1 MSFPRYAAYKDSGIE
16 WLGEVPDGWEV
27 KPIKKLGSIVSGYA
41 FPSSDFVKE
50 GEIRVLK
57 ISNIQT
63 GYLDWSDE
71 SYLPKSSYIDNF
83 SVKNGDI
90 IFALTRP
97 IISTG
102 IKAAVAVIGE
112 SEIVLLNQRN
122 ALFRPF
128 SIAERKFLYY
138 ILFDYNFKA
147 SFENCIDS
155 TGQQPNISPIDIGNI
170 FVAVPPI
177 KEQTTIAAFLDC
189 ETAKIDNLINEQK
202 KLIEL
207 LKEKRQ
213 AVISTGVTKGLNPH
227 APMKDSGVEWL
238 GEVPMGWEIVPLKY
252 FTNFS
257 GGGTP
262 SRDNL
267 DYWNGDI
274 PWVSPKDMKVER
286 INSTEEYITEQGLKN
301 SSSSLITSGQILIV
315 VRSGILKHTIP
326 VAINDIPVTLNQDMK
341 ALCFNKSFCIN
352 SFFFRWVQGLNGV
365 LLLAWAK
372 QGATVESIEHNYL
385 AETLIPLP
393 PIEEQTTIVAFLDQE
408 TAKIDNLIQQAQKA
422 TTLLQERRTALIS
435 AAVTGKID
443 VRNKSLPASL

>member
-1 MSFPRYAAYKDSGIE
+1 MSFPRYAAYKDSGVE
-16 WLGEVPDGWEV
+16 WLGEVPQGWGVVPLKWYSSCKSGDSITSTNTEQQIDELNTVPAIGGNGVMGFTSKSNIETPILVVGRVGALCGNVHHIKPPAWISDNALILSISASFSLRYLCLTLFSRNLNDIASKTAQPLITGTQVTEQRIPFPPIQEQTTIAAFLDNETAKIDNLINEQKKLIELLKEKRQAVISTAVTKGLNPHAPMKDSGVEWLGEVPMGWEV
-27 KPIKKLGSIVSGYA
+27 KPIKKLGNIVSGYA

-102 IKAAVAVIGE
+102 IKAAVASIGE
-112 SEIVLLNQRN
+112 GEIVLLNQRN

-128 SIAERKFLYY
+128 PIAERKFLYY

-147 SFENCIDS
+147 AFENCIDS

-177 KEQTTIAAFLDC
+177 
-189 ETAKIDNLINEQK
+189 NEQ
-202 KLIEL
+202 
-207 LKEKRQ
+207 
-213 AVISTGVTKGLNPH
+213 S
-227 APMKDSGVEWL
+227 
-238 GEVPMGWEIVPLKY
+238 
-252 FTNFS
+252 
-257 GGGTP
+257 
-262 SRDNL
+262 
-267 DYWNGDI
+267 
-274 PWVSPKDMKVER
+274 
-286 INSTEEYITEQGLKN
+286 
-301 SSSSLITSGQILIV
+301 
-315 VRSGILKHTIP
+315 
-326 VAINDIPVTLNQDMK
+326 
-341 ALCFNKSFCIN
+341 
-352 SFFFRWVQGLNGV
+352 
-365 LLLAWAK
+365 
-372 QGATVESIEHNYL
+372 
-385 AETLIPLP
+385 
-393 PIEEQTTIVAFLDQE
+393 TIVAFLDQE

>member
-1 MSFPRYAAYKDSGIE
+1 MTLNSFFKTPFPPIQEQTTIAAFLDCETAKIDNLINEQKKLIELLKEKRQAVISTAVTKGLNPHAPMKDSGVE
-16 WLGEVPDGWEV
+16 WLGEVPQGWEV
-27 KPIKKLGSIVSGYA
+27 KPIKKLGHIVSGYA

-102 IKAAVAVIGE
+102 IKAAVASIGE
-112 SEIVLLNQRN
+112 GEIVLLNQRN

-128 SIAERKFLYY
+128 PIAERKFLYY

-147 SFENCIDS
+147 AFENCIDS

-170 FVAVPPI
+170 FVAVP
-177 KEQTTIAAFLDC
+177 T
-189 ETAKIDNLINEQK
+189 INEQ
-202 KLIEL
+202 
-207 LKEKRQ
+207 
-213 AVISTGVTKGLNPH
+213 S
-227 APMKDSGVEWL
+227 
-238 GEVPMGWEIVPLKY
+238 
-252 FTNFS
+252 
-257 GGGTP
+257 
-262 SRDNL
+262 
-267 DYWNGDI
+267 
-274 PWVSPKDMKVER
+274 
-286 INSTEEYITEQGLKN
+286 
-301 SSSSLITSGQILIV
+301 
-315 VRSGILKHTIP
+315 
-326 VAINDIPVTLNQDMK
+326 
-341 ALCFNKSFCIN
+341 
-352 SFFFRWVQGLNGV
+352 
-365 LLLAWAK
+365 
-372 QGATVESIEHNYL
+372 
-385 AETLIPLP
+385 
-393 PIEEQTTIVAFLDQE
+393 TIVAFLDQE

>member
-1 MSFPRYAAYKDSGIE
+1 MRSQNFQEAVTLNWSFGTQQNIGMGVIGNLFVTVPPIQEQTTIAAFLDCETAKIDNLINEQKKLIELLKEKRQAVISTAVTKGLNPHAPMKDSGVE
-16 WLGEVPDGWEV
+16 WLGEVPIGWEV
-27 KPIKKLGSIVSGYA
+27 KPIKKLGNIVSGYA

-102 IKAAVAVIGE
+102 IKAAVATIGE
-112 SEIVLLNQRN
+112 GEIVLLNQRN

-128 SIAERKFLYY
+128 PIAERKFLYY

-147 SFENCIDS
+147 AFENCIDS

-170 FVAVPPI
+170 FVAVP
-177 KEQTTIAAFLDC
+177 TI
-189 ETAKIDNLINEQK
+189 N
-202 KLIEL
+202 
-207 LKEKRQ
+207 
-213 AVISTGVTKGLNPH
+213 
-227 APMKDSGVEWL
+227 
-238 GEVPMGWEIVPLKY
+238 
-252 FTNFS
+252 
-257 GGGTP
+257 
-262 SRDNL
+262 
-267 DYWNGDI
+267 
-274 PWVSPKDMKVER
+274 
-286 INSTEEYITEQGLKN
+286 
-301 SSSSLITSGQILIV
+301 
-315 VRSGILKHTIP
+315 
-326 VAINDIPVTLNQDMK
+326 
-341 ALCFNKSFCIN
+341 
-352 SFFFRWVQGLNGV
+352 
-365 LLLAWAK
+365 
-372 QGATVESIEHNYL
+372 
-385 AETLIPLP
+385 
-393 PIEEQTTIVAFLDQE
+393 EQTTIVAFLDQE

-443 VRNKSLPASL
+443 VRGFATNMSEVA

>member
-1 MSFPRYAAYKDSGIE
+1 MSFPRYAAYKDSGVE
-16 WLGEVPDGWEV
+16 WLGEVPQGWGVVPLKWYSSCKSGDSITSTNTEQQIDELNTVPAIGGNGVMGFTSKSNIETPILVVGRVGALCGNVHHIKPPAWISDNALILSISASFSLRYLCLTLFSRNLNDIASKTAQPLITGTQVTEQRIPFPPIQEQTTIAAFLDNETAKIDNLINEQKKLIELLKEKRQAVISTAVTKGLNPHAPMKDSGVEWLGEVPMGWEV
-27 KPIKKLGSIVSGYA
+27 KPIKKLGNIVSGYA

-102 IKAAVAVIGE
+102 IKAAVATIGE
-112 SEIVLLNQRN
+112 GEIVLLNQRN

-128 SIAERKFLYY
+128 PIAERKFLYY

-147 SFENCIDS
+147 AFENCIDS

-177 KEQTTIAAFLDC
+177 
-189 ETAKIDNLINEQK
+189 N
-202 KLIEL
+202 
-207 LKEKRQ
+207 
-213 AVISTGVTKGLNPH
+213 
-227 APMKDSGVEWL
+227 
-238 GEVPMGWEIVPLKY
+238 
-252 FTNFS
+252 
-257 GGGTP
+257 
-262 SRDNL
+262 
-267 DYWNGDI
+267 
-274 PWVSPKDMKVER
+274 
-286 INSTEEYITEQGLKN
+286 
-301 SSSSLITSGQILIV
+301 
-315 VRSGILKHTIP
+315 
-326 VAINDIPVTLNQDMK
+326 
-341 ALCFNKSFCIN
+341 
-352 SFFFRWVQGLNGV
+352 
-365 LLLAWAK
+365 
-372 QGATVESIEHNYL
+372 
-385 AETLIPLP
+385 
-393 PIEEQTTIVAFLDQE
+393 EQTTIVAFLDQE

-443 VRNKSLPASL
+443 VRGFVTTNTTANCVGK